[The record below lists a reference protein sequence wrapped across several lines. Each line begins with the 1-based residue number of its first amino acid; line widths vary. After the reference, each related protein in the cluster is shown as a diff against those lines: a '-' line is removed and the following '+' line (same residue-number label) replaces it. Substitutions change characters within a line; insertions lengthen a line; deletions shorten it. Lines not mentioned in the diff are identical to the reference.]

1 MLKSCAGTRFVGR
14 GGGGWKENGKK
25 ELIRGEVKDVPRCGQ
40 VFFVPSLSPSLFLC
54 EEEGRAEENGRNT
67 EGIRLVRIRID
78 PRVCKQRAGM
88 RWIHD
93 ARGKEH

>member
-54 EEEGRAEENGRNT
+54 EVEQKKMEE
-67 EGIRLVRIRID
+67 IR
-78 PRVCKQRAGM
+78 
-88 RWIHD
+88 
-93 ARGKEH
+93 KEYGL